1 MTSASSSQS
10 LSSQAASALIA
21 NAVAGTALATLGTL
35 LVKDTTESAVYDVAA
50 FGTEWADTDN
60 NQCDTWNDILARDL
74 KSTTVDAAC
83 AILTGQL
90 LDPYTAT
97 TIVYASTAAPSL
109 IAVDA
114 VVTTQAAWAAGAQS
128 WDAAQ
133 RQVFA
138 NDPFNLLAVGSMT
151 SGLRSSGTSD
161 WLPPDST
168 FHCAYVARQ
177 IAVAAKYG
185 LTINAAE
192 RAGATEVLSACPK
205 QMLPEDT
212 AAIKAAA
219 DKQAADVAAVAAQ
232 AAADQQAAA
241 AAAAAQTAADQQ
253 AADQAAAE
261 QAAAEQAAAQAAAEQ
276 AAAAA
281 AQAAAES
288 AAAEAAAVPPPAAAP
303 ATSYANCD
311 AVRAAGAAPIHR
323 GDPGYSSKLDR
334 DGDGIGCEN

>member
-1 MTSASSSQS
+1 
-10 LSSQAASALIA
+10 
-21 NAVAGTALATLGTL
+21 
-35 LVKDTTESAVYDVAA
+35 
-50 FGTEWADTDN
+50 
-60 NQCDTWNDILARDL
+60 
-74 KSTTVDAAC
+74 
-83 AILTGQL
+83 
-90 LDPYTAT
+90 
-97 TIVYASTAAPSL
+97 
-109 IAVDA
+109 VDA
-114 VVTTQAAWAAGAQS
+114 VVTTQAAWATGAQS

-133 RQVFA
+133 RQAYA

-192 RAGATEVLSACPK
+192 RTAATEVLSACPT
-205 QMLPEDT
+205 QPLPEDT
-212 AAIKAAA
+212 AAIKVAA
-219 DKQAADVAAVAAQ
+219 DKQAADAASAVAAQ

-241 AAAAAQTAADQQ
+241 SAAQAAADQQ

-261 QAAAEQAAAQAAAEQ
+261 QAAAQAAAEQAAAEQAAAEQAAAEQ

-288 AAAEAAAVPPPAAAP
+288 AAAAVPPPPAAAP
-303 ATSYANCD
+303 TATSYKNCD